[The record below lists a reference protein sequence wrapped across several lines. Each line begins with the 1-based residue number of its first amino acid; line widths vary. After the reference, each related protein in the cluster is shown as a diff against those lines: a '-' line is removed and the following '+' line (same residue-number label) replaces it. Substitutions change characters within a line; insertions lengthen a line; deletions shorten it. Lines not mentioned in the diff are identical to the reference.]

1 MGNNVVDELAQ
12 EIMTRFQSEVQ
23 GLLEKVKAE
32 NARLEARVCD
42 VEQELCKVCE
52 ALTKAE
58 DDAEGYRRWGQKL
71 YVQLN
76 PPTEADLEFWRNAK
90 ASDFPLSWDDLR
102 AILHESPSGK

>member
-42 VEQELCKVCE
+42 VEQELCKVRE